1 MTDANHKQGSPA
13 VAFIR
18 KNALVL
24 GISAAL
30 LVGVGTFAANAL
42 QPERTAAPAP
52 VPTINSTATLDG
64 GVVASPAASPGS
76 TAGAATAAPSA
87 SPGSAGGGQSTAGAA
102 GGSAGQPAGG
112 SGASTPSAQPA
123 APVTLGTANQAPTI
137 QDWHPVAEKFSA
149 AWANPSVG
157 KDAWLAAMKPYATAQ
172 LLTELARA
180 DIRNVPQDT
189 LYNVRSVKHSER
201 TWIFNPTFTSGKDR
215 FGASITVQNDGSW
228 LVDHV
233 GAPQ

>member
-1 MTDANHKQGSPA
+1 MTDANHKQSSPV
-13 VAFIR
+13 VAFVR
-18 KNALVL
+18 KNAVVV
-24 GISAAL
+24 GVSAAL
-30 LVGVGTFAANAL
+30 LIGVGTYAANAL

-64 GVVASPAASPGS
+64 GAVASPTASPGS
-76 TAGAATAAPSA
+76 TDAAATGAPSA
-87 SPGSAGGGQSTAGAA
+87 APGASGGGQSGSGTA
-102 GGSAGQPAGG
+102 GGSAGQPGGG
-112 SGASTPSAQPA
+112 SGATPSAQPTTT
-123 APVTLGTANQAPTI
+123 VTLGTANQAPTL
-137 QDWHPVAEKFSA
+137 QDWKPTAEKFSA

-157 KDAWLAAMKPYATAQ
+157 KEAWLAAMKPYATEE
-172 LLTELARA
+172 LLTSLARA

-189 LYNVRSVKHSER
+189 LYNVRSVKNSER

-233 GAPQ
+233 GAPE